1 MIPWNHVPNSEIS
14 RLMEI
19 HTFVDNNNNNKTIK
33 RTQKYSFEKKK
44 KRITP
49 VASQLME
56 FCPLRE
62 KSDVWWS
69 TQGDELVSNNET
81 KTDLIEDDPVSSLE
95 RLQKR
100 SISPSK
106 GPSLSSLHW
115 QVRSKQVGHILQTQN
130 SLFFKNFRSKCRQKQ
145 ASN

>member
-1 MIPWNHVPNSEIS
+1 MAPA
-14 RLMEI
+14 
-19 HTFVDNNNNNKTIK
+19 
-33 RTQKYSFEKKK
+33 
-44 KRITP
+44 
-49 VASQLME
+49 ASQLME

-62 KSDVWWS
+62 KSDVWQTPQGNELVSNNETVWWC

-81 KTDLIEDDPVSSLE
+81 KTDLIEDNPVSSLE

-100 SISPSK
+100 SVSPSK

-130 SLFFKNFRSKCRQKQ
+130 SLFKKNFRSKCRQKQ